1 VESIC
6 INLCPGSRAVGEPV
20 RETPATCPLSPPTKN
35 LLYGIFA
42 ALRSE
47 VNGCHAAS
55 NVCRPTLLFEEFGS
69 CGLPAKVRP
78 EKVSQKNNTSKRNL
92 IFFAVENPSCKCM
105 SLKCISVCARNNA
118 YVFVREFGAAL
129 KTSASN

>member
-1 VESIC
+1 M
-6 INLCPGSRAVGEPV
+6 
-20 RETPATCPLSPPTKN
+20 PATCPLSPPTKN

-55 NVCRPTLLFEEFGS
+55 NVCRPTLLFEESGS
-69 CGLPAKVRP
+69 CRLPAKVRP

-92 IFFAVENPSCKCM
+92 NFFAAESQLWKCV
-105 SLKCISVCARNNA
+105 SRKRIGECTR
-118 YVFVREFGAAL
+118 
-129 KTSASN
+129 

>member
-6 INLCPGSRAVGEPV
+6 INLCPGSRALGEPV

-55 NVCRPTLLFEEFGS
+55 NVCRPTLLFEESGS
-69 CGLPAKVRP
+69 CRLPAKVRP
-78 EKVSQKNNTSKRNL
+78 EKVSQKNNTFKRNL
-92 IFFAVENPSCKCM
+92 IFFCGGKSALQKYVAIRMKRRAGNNP
-105 SLKCISVCARNNA
+105 
-118 YVFVREFGAAL
+118 YVFMRDNCRCRE
-129 KTSASN
+129 KWVSS